1 MRNNNNRIILLQLQ
15 RQILNLHRRNR
26 IERTR
31 RLIHQ
36 DNLRLHSQRSCDT
49 QALLLTTAEA
59 QRTFIQPIL
68 QLIPD
73 SCLTQTA
80 LHNLVQL
87 ALLRHAM
94 DTRSIGHIIINAL
107 GERIRLLKNHA
118 HAVTQADRI
127 NIRKDILAIQ
137 TNFALDAH
145 ALN

>member
-15 RQILNLHRRNR
+15 RQILNLHRRNW
-26 IERTR
+26 IKRTR

-94 DTRSIGHIIINAL
+94 DTRSISNIIINAF
-107 GERIRLLKNHA
+107 GERIRLLEHHA
-118 HAVTQADRI
+118 HAVTQADGI

-137 TNFALDAH
+137 SDFALNAH
-145 ALN
+145 TLN